1 MGGYWED
8 WRLLG
13 VLVGYWE
20 DWDGD
25 WVHWGGYWEDW
36 NGVWVHCGVTGN
48 TEASLGH

>member
-25 WVHWGGYWEDW
+25 WVHWG
-36 NGVWVHCGVTGN
+36 VTGN